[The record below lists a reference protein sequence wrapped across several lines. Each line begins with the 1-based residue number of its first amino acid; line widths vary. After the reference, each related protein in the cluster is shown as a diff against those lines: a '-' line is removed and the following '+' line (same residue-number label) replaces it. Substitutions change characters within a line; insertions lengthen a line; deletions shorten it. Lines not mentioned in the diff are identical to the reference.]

1 MIGYGIAF
9 FIGIALGFGV
19 AWVVGNDIEIPGTDP
34 HDHHG
39 GR

>member
-19 AWVVGNDIEIPGTDP
+19 AWVVKNDIEVPGLQALGED
-34 HDHHG
+34 
-39 GR
+39 R